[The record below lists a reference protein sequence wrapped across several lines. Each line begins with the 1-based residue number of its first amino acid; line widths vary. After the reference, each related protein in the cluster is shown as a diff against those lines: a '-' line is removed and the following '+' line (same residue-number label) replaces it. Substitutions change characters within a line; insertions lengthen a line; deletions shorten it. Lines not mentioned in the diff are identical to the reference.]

1 MKVILTVIFWTVEET
16 TITFFTK
23 SSIVKVAQK
32 GFSPSVFSIGFHLAV
47 YFEFFNKLQ
56 HTFTLIFINYG
67 FSKIDQLN
75 KAV

>member
-1 MKVILTVIFWTVEET
+1 MVEEA
-16 TITFFTK
+16 TITFFIK

-32 GFSPSVFSIGFHLAV
+32 GFSVFSVRFHLAI

-56 HTFTLIFINYG
+56 YTFSLIFINYG